1 MNHIHEQEE
10 LEGNGIR
17 GDVENL
23 ITAVT
28 EGVQDLLPEE
38 DVDNF
43 LENERIASS
52 QTTISEIDD
61 QYIPRE
67 GMEFSSA
74 NEAQKYF
81 NNYAY
86 LAGFAAIIAHH
97 ARTQSKKRNNEVI

>member
-1 MNHIHEQEE
+1 M
-10 LEGNGIR
+10 
-17 GDVENL
+17 
-23 ITAVT
+23 ITSVT